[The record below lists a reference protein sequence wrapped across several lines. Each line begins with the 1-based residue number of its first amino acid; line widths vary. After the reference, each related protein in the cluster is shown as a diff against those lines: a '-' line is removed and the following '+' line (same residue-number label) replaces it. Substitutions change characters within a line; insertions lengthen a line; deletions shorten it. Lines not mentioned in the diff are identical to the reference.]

1 MMRSTWWEH
10 VYYLSFMVMSWFN
23 FLFCPGW
30 LLNPQAVY
38 GDAAA
43 AALLLTAEQTGIASE
58 CEEKIYH
65 FYFNFMICF
74 FSFHLKFLH
83 TNLVL
88 VNVSA
93 PRQNL
98 ETHFILLTQTAIEI
112 RACEGKVKIWL
123 IPVFHF
129 FQLER
134 SPITVTMISQ
144 SAHWTQYA
152 TIILTRQQIE
162 NRWQGR
168 WDNVF
173 HSVCKTCFSS
183 LLIYFFN

>member
-1 MMRSTWWEH
+1 MRSTWWEH

-23 FLFCPGW
+23 FLFCPSW

-58 CEEKIYH
+58 WWGKNLPFLFQ
-65 FYFNFMICF
+65 FYYLF

-83 TNLVL
+83 TDLVL

-123 IPVFHF
+123 ILVFHF
-129 FQLER
+129 FQLESSPHR
-134 SPITVTMISQ
+134 SNNDIPVCTLNTICYNHPYQTTNRKQVTGQ
-144 SAHWTQYA
+144 V
-152 TIILTRQQIE
+152 R
-162 NRWQGR
+162 
-168 WDNVF
+168 
-173 HSVCKTCFSS
+173 
-183 LLIYFFN
+183 

>member
-1 MMRSTWWEH
+1 
-10 VYYLSFMVMSWFN
+10 MSWFN

-38 GDAAA
+38 GDPQ
-43 AALLLTAEQTGIASE
+43 LLPCCWQQNRQGYPVNG
-58 CEEKIYH
+58 EEKIYH
-65 FYFNFMICF
+65 FYFNFIICF

-162 NRWQGR
+162 NRWQGK